1 MVEGK
6 MCICWCPYVDIC
18 ASNEEPFADWCLKWR
33 KMTAEWSYNN
43 VTSFTHHLLHTL
55 PSLTVTW
62 LCNYQHAPMTLQSS
76 DLLQISPKL
85 IREPALCLAYLC
97 SGLWFVNCKLNATVR
112 DNIDNMVG
120 AVTNVLWS
128 VLLSTWWQVQRHD
141 HCLIS
146 IGWHLVVVLSI
157 LQQH

>member
-1 MVEGK
+1 MQILIKYEYLLMVEGK

-97 SGLWFVNCKLNATVR
+97 SGLWFVNWMLQSGITLITWSEQWLMCSDQYCYHRGGRCR
-112 DNIDNMVG
+112 DMIIV
-120 AVTNVLWS
+120 WF
-128 VLLSTWWQVQRHD
+128 Q
-141 HCLIS
+141 
-146 IGWHLVVVLSI
+146 
-157 LQQH
+157 